1 MKADDAYWRIDVIC
15 FSSAL
20 QLVGLKGVMLG
31 EVAKLDDAEV
41 PKDLSIAD
49 GILDA
54 PADYFTCLVKT

>member
-1 MKADDAYWRIDVIC
+1 
-15 FSSAL
+15 
-20 QLVGLKGVMLG
+20 MLG
-31 EVAKLDDAEV
+31 EVAKLDDAEM